1 MKKRCFQGRKELING
16 QEPPPSEIQTLGVF
30 LGTEWGLHVMGTL
43 QGGCQWSCGER
54 EEQENRKNPR
64 AGAWLLP
71 SAAAQAPTTL
81 MAMPELGLHHG
92 QPRSHMEKAII
103 E

>member
-1 MKKRCFQGRKELING
+1 MSCPAATVL
-16 QEPPPSEIQTLGVF
+16 QTE
-30 LGTEWGLHVMGTL
+30 TPWPALHLLHAL
-43 QGGCQWSCGER
+43 QGGCQWSCGES
-54 EEQENRKNPR
+54 RKNPR

-92 QPRSHMEKAII
+92 QPCSHMEKAII
-103 E
+103 K

>member
-1 MKKRCFQGRKELING
+1 MING

-43 QGGCQWSCGER
+43 QGGCQWSCGES
-54 EEQENRKNPR
+54 RKNPC

-81 MAMPELGLHHG
+81 MAVVELGLHHG
-92 QPRSHMEKAII
+92 QPHSHMEKAII